1 MKKILLGIL
10 LLTSTLIN
18 AQDTIQPSSHPY
30 VRLMPIGVYTNPGVT
45 ADRITQNIEV
55 GESFKML
62 DAGLAIGR
70 LSLRPDSTA
79 FVEGKITMDACQY
92 GIFSNEVLVGA
103 GYNFNSST
111 PLLLEIGS
119 SIFAQIYSNYGVGI
133 SVSSYSLSGAVN
145 GTNNTFFGLFLRWGL
160 PRTDSGNLLLHK
172 AHGHHGR

>member
-1 MKKILLGIL
+1 MKKILLGIV
-10 LLTSTLIN
+10 LLTSTLIR
-18 AQDTIQPSSHPY
+18 AQDTIQSTMYPY

-45 ADRITQNIEV
+45 ADRITQNIEF

-62 DAGLAIGR
+62 DLGLEIGR
-70 LSLRPDSTA
+70 LSQRPDSTIYI
-79 FVEGKITMDACQY
+79 EGKVTMDACQY

-119 SIFAQIYSNYGVGI
+119 SIFAQVHEKYGVGV

-160 PRTDSGNLLLHK
+160 PRTDAGNLLLHR
-172 AHGHHGR
+172 AHGR